1 MNSSAGYLSLYHA
14 VRDRILQME
23 SGTILSHRAVLELA
37 MACTSSIS
45 RTQYSDLVEA
55 LLNAMVIVRRGHGF
69 EVCSTKSLATAVTPP
84 PKRPSTEDRLA
95 RVEEELK
102 ALKAM
107 LGHLLVASN

>member
-1 MNSSAGYLSLYHA
+1 MSSSVDYLSLYHA
-14 VRDRILQME
+14 VRDRILQMG
-23 SGTILSHRAVLELA
+23 SGTVLSHRALLDLA
-37 MACTSSIS
+37 MACTNAIS
-45 RTQYSDLVEA
+45 RTQYSDLVGA

-69 EVCSTKSLATAVTPP
+69 EVCATNPATSFTPQ
-84 PKRPSTEDRLA
+84 PKRTSTEDRLA